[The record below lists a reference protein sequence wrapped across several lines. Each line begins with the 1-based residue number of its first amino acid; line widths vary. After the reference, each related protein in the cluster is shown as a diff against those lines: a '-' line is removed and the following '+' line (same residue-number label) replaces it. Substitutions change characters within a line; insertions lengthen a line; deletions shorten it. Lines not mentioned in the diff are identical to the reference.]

1 MFPSQTNLSRLHQH
15 TNKHRLNC
23 TISMSL
29 TNTKADHHKKYLK
42 RRQTLHETPA
52 LEALC
57 AKGVFQIQHPISGVN
72 F

>member
-1 MFPSQTNLSRLHQH
+1 
-15 TNKHRLNC
+15 
-23 TISMSL
+23 MSL